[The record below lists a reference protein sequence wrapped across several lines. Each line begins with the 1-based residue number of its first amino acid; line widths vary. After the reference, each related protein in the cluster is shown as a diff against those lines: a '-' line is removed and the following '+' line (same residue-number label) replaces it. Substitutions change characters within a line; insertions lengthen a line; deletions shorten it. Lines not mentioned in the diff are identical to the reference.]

1 MAGHGKGK
9 RRGLP
14 VEHENEERWLL
25 TYADMLTLLFAL
37 FMVLF
42 SISSVNISKY
52 QVLQRSLKAAF
63 SGAILSGG
71 HAILRTGSQSTSAHN
86 PATAE
91 VPSIVP
97 LTPTQ
102 AARSNSSTSSATGGG
117 ATVHNMTSAQVAAA
131 LGSMAKAVSEQ
142 DEFAQLK
149 QKLDGFA
156 KSRGFGNAVQTDITR
171 RGLVVTVLTDK
182 LLFDSGSATLQPAG
196 GPLLNEIVQL
206 LNVDRTHPI
215 IVEGHTDNIPI
226 STAEFPSNWEL
237 STARATSVVR
247 YLIAHGIGAGRLGA
261 AGYAAL
267 DPVASNATGAGR
279 ARNRRVDI
287 VFERL
292 NPLPPS

>member
-1 MAGHGKGK
+1 MARRKGHA
-9 RRGLP
+9 

-71 HAILRTGSQSTSAHN
+71 HAIMRTGSQSTSAHT

-91 VPSIVP
+91 IPSIVP

-102 AARSNSSTSSATGGG
+102 AARSNSSTSSASAPV
-117 ATVHNMTSAQVAAA
+117 ATAPVHGLTSGQLAAA
-131 LGSMAKAVSEQ
+131 LNSMAKAVSEQ
-142 DEFAQLK
+142 SEFALLK
-149 QKLDGFA
+149 RKLDGFA
-156 KSRGFGNAVQTDITR
+156 QAHGFANQVQTEITR
-171 RGLVVTVLTDK
+171 RGLVVNVLTDK
-182 LLFDSGSATLQPAG
+182 LLFDSGQATLQQAG
-196 GPLLNEIVQL
+196 LPLLGEIVQL
-206 LNVDRTHPI
+206 LNVDRSHPI
-215 IVEGHTDNIPI
+215 IVEGHTDNVPI
-226 STAEFPSNWEL
+226 STVEFPSNWEL
-237 STARATSVVR
+237 STARATNVVR
-247 YLIAHGIGAGRLGA
+247 YLIAHGIRPGRLGA

-279 ARNRRVDI
+279 ALNRRVDI